1 MGVSLRHV
9 GLWVNPCPF
18 LPVESGVKFT
28 QSPVREERVQTSVP
42 GSVSVG
48 LVSPVGPWVV
58 PAAWEDIPKDI
69 PSGWFW
75 LPKGCLDTKLGF
87 HATRLEILKLGWQA
101 RRVKIPSAP
110 TVLLRSFASV
120 VEGVGMNRGRE
131 SFGSGNPVRDDSR
144 KRAPERFRG
153 DDRDWDELERRR
165 REDAWLEGDLHNK
178 LERSFDP
185 DRWEQGFGRQTDY
198 GGDRDRDGFRQ
209 GFYALD
215 VDVVSKPVGVKGAG
229 AIIKII
235 EGNHSVKIVEEEL
248 KYWVEEKW
256 QWNVRSISNHEYY
269 VSFPSAAAL
278 RICMRS
284 SEPVTP
290 LYKMRVLLKDS
301 ELEFGSSSMLHSSW
315 VRVFE
320 VPDDARNANSM
331 KEISKMFGRP
341 RDIDLSSLTR
351 KGHVRVKVDCR
362 DPRKLRGRIEIFLNS
377 TGFKFRIEAEG
388 IVWNLS
394 DVKPDDSPGDDL
406 DDPDDRDQDDEVEE
420 EWDRHRLQNKD
431 KDKKSSSEN
440 AGKGSESYRKQS
452 GDFYQLSCFSPAR
465 MPTDMLGG
473 AGCSRNDGLGKALGD
488 SGGVNVHD
496 ESNSNVSTSVSY
508 GDSLVKSGA
517 PPQVPDT
524 SLSDIG
530 CTETQKVQPTGDV
543 TMSLSWNDAK
553 LKAQVLYEKS
563 LEELDDNVVPKCTPE
578 DDVFDKGYKNDE
590 DILVESDE
598 EAKEEVDGGDW
609 VLSERK
615 KSTRTISVP
624 VQAERKSSKFP
635 ESGGSILEKAGSV
648 SYQGVPPK
656 RQQQQG
662 SICLDILKDQ
672 WSPALTISKVL
683 LSICS
688 LLCDPNPDDPL
699 VPGIAHMYKTERHK
713 YESTARTWTQRYAM

>member
-1 MGVSLRHV
+1 
-9 GLWVNPCPF
+9 
-18 LPVESGVKFT
+18 
-28 QSPVREERVQTSVP
+28 
-42 GSVSVG
+42 
-48 LVSPVGPWVV
+48 
-58 PAAWEDIPKDI
+58 
-69 PSGWFW
+69 
-75 LPKGCLDTKLGF
+75 
-87 HATRLEILKLGWQA
+87 
-101 RRVKIPSAP
+101 
-110 TVLLRSFASV
+110 
-120 VEGVGMNRGRE
+120 MNRGRE
-131 SFGSGNPVRDDSR
+131 SFGSRNPVRDDSR

-153 DDRDWDELERRR
+153 DDQDWDELERRR
-165 REDAWLEGDLHNK
+165 REDAGLEGDLRNK

-185 DRWEQGFGRQTDY
+185 DHREQGFGRQTDY
-198 GGDRDRDGFRQ
+198 GGDRDRDGFSPDLKSKELKIFGFGIPGQ

-256 QWNVRSISNHEYY
+256 QWNVRSISNQEYY
-269 VSFPSAAAL
+269 VSFPSAASL
-278 RICMRS
+278 TICMRS

-301 ELEFGSSSMLHSSW
+301 ELEFGASSMLHSSW

-320 VPDDARNANSM
+320 VPDDARNADSM
-331 KEISKMFGRP
+331 KEISKTFGRP

-377 TGFKFRIEAEG
+377 AGFKFRIEAEG

-394 DVKPDDSPGDDL
+394 DVKPDDSPSDDL

-431 KDKKSSSEN
+431 KDKKSSSGN
-440 AGKGSESYRKQS
+440 TGKRSESYRKQS

-488 SGGVNVHD
+488 SGGVNVQD
-496 ESNSNVSTSVSY
+496 ESDSNGSTS
-508 GDSLVKSGA
+508 
-517 PPQVPDT
+517 PN
-524 SLSDIG
+524 
-530 CTETQKVQPTGDV
+530 GDV
-543 TMSLSWNDAK
+543 TMALSWNDAK
-553 LKAQVLYEKS
+553 LKAQVLSEKS
-563 LEELDDNVVPKCTPE
+563 LEELDDNVVPKCTPK

-609 VLSERK
+609 VLSERN
-615 KSTRTISVP
+615 KSRRTISIP
-624 VQAERKSSKFP
+624 FQAKKKSSKFP
-635 ESGGSILEKAGSV
+635 ESGGSILEKAGSYVAAKNMETTGMHHSKPNLNFAILNSV
-648 SYQGVPPK
+648 SPEYLEK
-656 RQQQQG
+656 
-662 SICLDILKDQ
+662 IALDSKISFD
-672 WSPALTISKVL
+672 PALGSNIHQIYVLRANELVQARLAETNSRLLTELEERKNKEANQVAIVDEGECSKQVEGRVTRSKVKGSFL
-683 LSICS
+683 DKHCDDKEGAGVVGPQKKSQKARVKLRSGPLSGTLEALGVKIGR
-688 LLCDPNPDDPL
+688 DN
-699 VPGIAHMYKTERHK
+699 
-713 YESTARTWTQRYAM
+713 